1 MKDVVRFL
9 EEKKLNSIAILFVN
23 GLKPFRRVFSF
34 AVSVTNPLFALVFGS
49 RKAAELER
57 FFSKDTSFEL
67 LKRYLER
74 ERP

>member
-9 EEKKLNSIAILFVN
+9 EEKKLKSIAILFVN
-23 GLKPFRRVFSF
+23 GIKPFRRVFFF
-34 AVSVTNPLFALVFGS
+34 AVSVTNPLFALVFGP
-49 RKAAELER
+49 RKAGELEL